1 LARTA
6 GSSGPETR
14 RRILSAAAE
23 LFAEQGFAGA
33 RMLDV
38 ATRLGISKSALYYH
52 FASKEDLLEGL
63 VEPIVKGLAAFT
75 EGAESAAMSVEAI
88 VRGYL
93 DLLIAGA
100 PGLYPVFSDPT
111 VHDVFG
117 GPDDLGNLIRRL
129 EHTLALRLS
138 SPQAHVRAEFVF
150 GALRS
155 VVIGRVRE
163 GTPIPDE
170 AECETLVAL
179 ALEALQHTPVPAT

>member
-1 LARTA
+1 MARTA

-52 FASKEDLLEGL
+52 FASKEAMLEGL

-75 EGAESAAMSVEAI
+75 EGAESAAMPVEAI

-138 SPQAHVRAEFVF
+138 GPHAQVRAEFVF

-163 GTPIPDE
+163 GTPVPDE
-170 AECETLVAL
+170 AERETLIAL